1 MSVRTGIAVGTRGAS
16 RAERAAGGK
25 AARAE
30 VPRSS
35 HAVFERTAGS
45 RTPLELLA
53 SQDRARVPSLVAIRY
68 DRMAAS
74 PFAYFRG
81 AALPMAHDL
90 APTATTGFTV
100 QACGD
105 AHLANFGLF
114 ASPER
119 RLVFDIND
127 FDETTRG
134 PWEWDVKRLAASV
147 EIAGRGNGFSTAERT
162 RAVLGTVAAYREAM
176 RDFAGRTALRVWYAI
191 AEVDAVRALAA
202 PRLSSSGKR
211 RLDRTVDKARSHDHL
226 GSLARF
232 TTAGGGSL
240 RIAPD
245 PPRVVPVESEAED
258 GAPAPFEQI
267 EGVLAAYRETLEPER
282 RVLLDRYSLA
292 DVARMVVGVGSVG
305 TRCWML
311 LLLGHDEA
319 DPLFLQAKEAGPSVL
334 ERFAGPSEF
343 PNHGQRVIVGQRLM
357 QAVSDI
363 FLGWVAVTGFDGKD
377 RDFYVRQLRDGKG
390 SVPVENM
397 VPTGLLAYGQ
407 LCGWTLARAHAR
419 SGDAVAIAAYLG
431 SGPVFDGAVREFASA
446 CADQNDKDHAA
457 LCRATGSGA
466 IRHGRSS

>member
-1 MSVRTGIAVGTRGAS
+1 
-16 RAERAAGGK
+16 
-25 AARAE
+25 
-30 VPRSS
+30 
-35 HAVFERTAGS
+35 
-45 RTPLELLA
+45 
-53 SQDRARVPSLVAIRY
+53 
-68 DRMAAS
+68 MAAS

-90 APTATTGFTV
+90 ALTPATGFTV

-127 FDETTRG
+127 FDETAKG

-162 RAVLGTVAAYREAM
+162 RAVLATVGAYRQAM
-176 RDFAGRTALRVWYAI
+176 RDFAGRTALEVWYAI

-202 PRLSSSGKR
+202 PKLSAAGKK
-211 RLDRTVDKARSHDHL
+211 RLDRTVVKARSHDQL

-232 TTAGGGSL
+232 TTAEGGSL
-240 RIAPD
+240 RIEPD
-245 PPRVVPVESEAED
+245 PPRVVPVEGQAED
-258 GAPAPFEQI
+258 GGDAAFARI
-267 EGVLAAYRETLEPER
+267 ERVLAAYRETLEPER
-282 RVLLDRYSLA
+282 RVLLDRYSLV

-334 ERFAGPSEF
+334 EQFTGRGEYS
-343 PNHGQRVIVGQRLM
+343 NHGQRVIVGQRLM

-377 RDFYVRQLRDGKG
+377 RDFYIRQLRDGKG
-390 SVPVENM
+390 SVPVESM
-397 VPTGLLAYGQ
+397 VPDGLLAYGR

-431 SGPVFDGAVREFASA
+431 SGPVFDCAVREFASA
-446 CADQNDKDHAA
+446 CAEMNDHDHAA
-457 LCRATGSGA
+457 LCRAAGSGT
-466 IRHGRSS
+466 IREGH